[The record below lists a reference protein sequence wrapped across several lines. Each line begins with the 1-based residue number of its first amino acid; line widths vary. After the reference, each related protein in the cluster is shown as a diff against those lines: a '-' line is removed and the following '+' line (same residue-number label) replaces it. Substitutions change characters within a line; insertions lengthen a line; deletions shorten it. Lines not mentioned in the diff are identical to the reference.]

1 MNSIGIAR
9 SKARWFLPGL
19 VVLAVAFAASLHAWI
34 EPVQWSDPDGLY
46 YQAKTLSF
54 RGEDER
60 EALHRAFRS
69 PIADQVLEDEREALR
84 KHPDGIRQF
93 TSPRWIDYTSRFFER
108 RLFVSL
114 LAAGIY
120 PISGLRSVLTVSLV
134 GYLLLSLA
142 LFAFLRRRF
151 SPWLSAGVASICI
164 LAPPVRDASFVPMT
178 DSWGLLLETCALLAA
193 ALTYDRSERW
203 LLAWVGSLALLSITR
218 DDSVVPLLAAGL
230 LLLHQRDRRSLLLVG
245 TGLLA
250 VLPAILAFG
259 NTSVRENLAYVF
271 SGFNPPFEESWKFVL
286 HYYPSHLERLLSSD
300 LSYGT
305 HLGLQGIF
313 WYLGLAIAFFGVFLL
328 VKRLPRPDSFYRLAV
343 YALPGAALY
352 VLLFGD
358 YSAMRQ
364 EIVFVP
370 PLAVAL
376 ALALERGT
384 ELVRARRLAAE
395 AQPDR
400 RQALASQH
408 LPQDS

>member
-1 MNSIGIAR
+1 MNPVKRTR
-9 SKARWFLPGL
+9 SKAGWLLPGL
-19 VVLAVAFAASLHAWI
+19 VVLAVAFAVSLHAWI
-34 EPVQWSDPDGLY
+34 EPVRWSDPDALY
-46 YQAKTLSF
+46 YQAKALSF
-54 RGEDER
+54 RGQDER
-60 EALHRAFRS
+60 TALHRAFRS

-84 KHPDGIRQF
+84 ENPDGIRQF
-93 TSPRWIDYTSRFFER
+93 TSTRWIDYTSRFFER
-108 RLFVSL
+108 RVFVSL

-120 PISGLRSVLTVSLV
+120 PIFGLRSVLTVSLV

-193 ALTYDRSERW
+193 ALTYDRGERW

-218 DDSVVPLLAAGL
+218 DDSVVPLVAVGL

-245 TGLLA
+245 SGVLA

-259 NTSVRENLAYVF
+259 NTSIRENLAYVF

-286 HYYPSHLERLLSSD
+286 HYYPSHFERLVTSD
-300 LSYGT
+300 FSYGS
-305 HLGLQGIF
+305 HLGVQGVF
-313 WYLGLAIAFFGVFLL
+313 WYLGLAVALLGVVLL

-358 YSAMRQ
+358 YSDMRQ
-364 EIVFVP
+364 EIVFLP

-376 ALALERGT
+376 AVALDRGIELARE
-384 ELVRARRLAAE
+384 RRLAAE

-400 RQALASQH
+400 RQGLPGQR
-408 LPQDS
+408 LPQNS